1 MAHYASLFSL
11 LNLFMIL
18 ILFFNNIIWGVPG
31 LVGKTAA
38 MRADGGWIESLL
50 GNVKFKKLIKK

>member
-1 MAHYASLFSL
+1 M
-11 LNLFMIL
+11 
-18 ILFFNNIIWGVPG
+18 GVPG

-38 MRADGGWIESLL
+38 MRADGGRIESSL

>member
-1 MAHYASLFSL
+1 MYYHVPSLVT
-11 LNLFMIL
+11 
-18 ILFFNNIIWGVPG
+18 WGFPG

-38 MRADGGWIESLL
+38 MRTDGGRIESLL

>member
-1 MAHYASLFSL
+1 MVLENNKEHYSGA
-11 LNLFMIL
+11 
-18 ILFFNNIIWGVPG
+18 WGAPG

-38 MRADGGWIESLL
+38 MRADGGRIESLL